1 MVCYARPASW
11 LVAILTVSWL
21 VFSGPV
27 SHFFGTAAVI
37 VAVLAAAAGAAVA
50 AALAV
55 ASFTSTRRRR
65 AAAGGCVNC
74 RFRCQHAMTAPARR
88 FRLVTA
94 ADRRPQAPAPGH
106 PGRAGRPGGAP
117 SRSVPVLLPVP
128 AVRPAGPGTPSLP
141 GGAAPRW
148 PDRPLHRTAP
158 HRTAP
163 HRTGQPAR
171 PGGHAPQRERA
182 GSPALTA
189 PAGPGSVALPAAGAR
204 GGPRQVRRRDPVPC
218 DIRSA
223 KREERAWNKQHRR
236 RDGGRSAG

>member
-37 VAVLAAAAGAAVA
+37 VAVLGAAAGAAVA

-55 ASFTSTRRRR
+55 ASFTSIRRRR

-74 RFRCQHAMTAPARR
+74 RFCCQHAMTAPARR

-189 PAGPGSVALPAAGAR
+189 PAGPGSVALPAAA
-204 GGPRQVRRRDPVPC
+204 DP
-218 DIRSA
+218 
-223 KREERAWNKQHRR
+223 
-236 RDGGRSAG
+236 GR